1 MTDSTIKPSKIKRDA
16 RKKRFELIMP
26 GGRVDMA
33 FTRLF
38 NIYKKLD
45 NKPRPGGAN

>member
-1 MTDSTIKPSKIKRDA
+1 MSDTKIKPSQIKRDA

-26 GGRVDMA
+26 GGRVDAA

-38 NIYKKLD
+38 HIYKKLD
-45 NKPRPGGAN
+45 DKRTGLLG